1 MYLTGL
7 EQEPKTYDYEGIIEW
22 LANSLWVDN
31 YIRKLKGSQWKYTE
45 DFIQEVWV
53 QILSI
58 PQDKIVDAFQ
68 MGKGRLISFV
78 KRIIHNQCI
87 SKNSYTYKNIQA
99 YDDRH
104 QSLNDMQWTLLD
116 SEIGNDY
123 EGDIEVSKNELHVE
137 NPFDELY
144 NDL

>member
-31 YIRKLKGSQWKYTE
+31 YIRKLKGSRWKYTE

-53 QILSI
+53 QILQI
-58 PQDKIVDAFQ
+58 PHERIVDAFQ
-68 MGKGRLISFV
+68 LGKGRLIAFI
-78 KRIIHNQCI
+78 KTIIHNQCI
-87 SKNSYTYKNIQA
+87 SKNSYAYKNIQA
-99 YDDRH
+99 WDDKY
-104 QSLNDMQWTLLD
+104 QSLSDTQWAILD
-116 SEIGNDY
+116 GEIGNDY
-123 EGDIEVSKNELHVE
+123 EGDTEVHKNEVNVS

-144 NDL
+144 N